1 MFKEAQEV
9 KCSESVREGTQE
21 VFEKKMQRKVKRLRN
36 REKLAKLKRDNISRT
51 Q

>member
-21 VFEKKMQRKVKRLRN
+21 VFGRRRGERPSALEIEK
-36 REKLAKLKRDNISRT
+36 I
-51 Q
+51 